1 MAEVL
6 EIGDM
11 LSKLVEPKR
20 QFRWTMSFNDMIDSF
35 TLRTANRPQVAFEDT
50 TVDYMNTKFYYP
62 GKATWEPLT
71 LTLLDPLVP
80 SAAQKTIEWLRL
92 VYEAETGR
100 MGYKAFLAKTINLKM
115 LDPVGAVAEEWEII
129 NAWPQT
135 INWGELDYSVSDPV
149 NITVTLRFD
158 FATLLF

>member
-20 QFRWTMSFNDMIDSF
+20 QFRWQMAIDGIDAF

-50 TVDYMNTKFYYP
+50 VVDYMNTKFYYP

-71 LTLLDPLVP
+71 MTLLDPLVP
-80 SAAQKTIEWLRL
+80 SAAQKTIEWMRL
-92 VYEAETGR
+92 VYEADTGR
-100 MGYKAFLAKTINLKM
+100 MGYKAFLQKDFNLKM
-115 LDPVGAVAEEWEII
+115 LDPVGAVAEEWTIH
-129 NAWPQT
+129 NAWPQS
-135 INWGELDYSVSDPV
+135 INWGELDFSVSDPV
-149 NITVTLRFD
+149 NIMLTLRFD
-158 FATLLF
+158 WAQLNY